1 MPNLNPDG
9 TEKRFRYKPRDG
21 GKARDSFKTD
31 RDLKQ
36 YWRLF
41 VLGRYLKGTWHDRRF
56 YNYLARRPK
65 LRDYFL
71 RFSES
76 NQERWHEYQ
85 SRSFTEKRKKVDMNR
100 SFPRLNLALNYDSA
114 VNKDQLREQLKFSQ
128 IFNRTYFDEYERADG
143 SLLDLLGNEFLDNLI
158 YKKQL
163 EFMPEVQHVINFL
176 DSVVLDYCLTFHD
189 GTTVVNYPLDYA
201 MAEGTH
207 GVETPSPDDR
217 IYKDVS
223 RSYWVVF

>member
-1 MPNLNPDG
+1 M
-9 TEKRFRYKPRDG
+9 
-21 GKARDSFKTD
+21 
-31 RDLKQ
+31 
-36 YWRLF
+36 
-41 VLGRYLKGTWHDRRF
+41 
-56 YNYLARRPK
+56 
-65 LRDYFL
+65 
-71 RFSES
+71 
-76 NQERWHEYQ
+76 
-85 SRSFTEKRKKVDMNR
+85 
-100 SFPRLNLALNYDSA
+100 NLALNYDSA
-114 VNKDQLREQLKFSQ
+114 VNKDQLQDKLKVSQ
-128 IFNRTYFDEYERADG
+128 IFNRTYFDEYEKADE
-143 SLLDLLGNEFLDNLI
+143 SLRDSQGNEFLDNLI

-207 GVETPSPDDR
+207 GIETPSPDDR